1 MIKASKQVYAQY
13 GYFNEEI
20 ERGALKIPLLE
31 DVVNYIQCE
40 IDRIKNGKNLFCK
53 SELEDLE
60 TIVSELDEFIDPLIY
75 GSIFNVQTNFN
86 VQNEQFVVFD
96 LSSIKR
102 DPDEIASAEMFL
114 INNLMWNE
122 MMKNKTNVDANGNH
136 IFWCLFMMR
145 QKFCFLIC
153 SYGSFEVY

>member
-1 MIKASKQVYAQY
+1 M
-13 GYFNEEI
+13 
-20 ERGALKIPLLE
+20 
-31 DVVNYIQCE
+31 
-40 IDRIKNGKNLFCK
+40 
-53 SELEDLE
+53 EDLE

-136 IFWCLFMMR
+136 IFLVLVYDEAKILFPH
-145 QKFCFLIC
+145 L
-153 SYGSFEVY
+153 